1 MVIKIFISSLICW
14 ICIYFYA
21 VAATITAEELEWSR
35 AEESKKEKAKKRA
48 YRIKK
53 FLGITLLPLVLL
65 GISSLLILIWG

>member
-1 MVIKIFISSLICW
+1 MIIKIFISSLICW
-14 ICIYFYA
+14 TVIYFYA
-21 VAATITAEELEWSR
+21 VAATIAADEIEWSN

-65 GISSLLILIWG
+65 AVSSLLILIWG